1 MVYRPR
7 RSCRR
12 CGVDRARAGGVSR
25 SGLCRTCG
33 PIVQAE
39 ALEQIAHRHGEHY
52 QAWLDGLTAAV
63 ARLWGA
69 TLTPDTLLELDAQTE
84 PEEAQGW
91 LAGLRD

>member
-1 MVYRPR
+1 MTYWPR

-12 CGVDRARAGGVSR
+12 CGVDRDVCGGVSHT
-25 SGLCRTCG
+25 GLCRTCG

-39 ALEQIAHRHGEHY
+39 ALEQIAHRHGPY
-52 QAWLDGLTAAV
+52 FDAWLEGMTAAV

-69 TLTPDTLLELDAQTE
+69 TLTPDTLLELVDHDE

-91 LAGLRD
+91 PVGSPR